1 MLRSGQVIWIGL
13 EKGIDGSDDF
23 VELFFNG
30 DECFLLLLKE
40 VFFK

>member
-1 MLRSGQVIWIGL
+1 LEAFCGKVLSKL